1 MFKVLTAEGDLPPKA
16 IVIMYGWL
24 GSQMKHI
31 EKYARL
37 YVQRN
42 CTVVYGNA
50 HSAAIMF
57 RAESELTKVVLESVT
72 EAAKILRNLESQE
85 TPVIMHY
92 FSNGGAFLA
101 ERFEQMVVNM
111 NDEASSKL
119 SDSSYADLIYVATRL
134 KEFGFEIADSA
145 PAYLHT
151 SSGLKAIDTSV
162 SNVFIRTIF
171 RSIFG
176 LSVFV
181 KDTVL
186 KPCNEET
193 TRETFWKNVVNST
206 LCKKQ
211 AFIYSAT
218 DVLTDHE
225 KIDELIQE
233 RKSRGI
239 LITAKKLDESEHVL
253 HLRNHPEIYNELIGE
268 VIESVSSS
276 SS

>member
-1 MFKVLTAEGDLPPKA
+1 MFKVLRTDGDLPPKA

-50 HSAAIMF
+50 HSTAIMF
-57 RAESELTKVVLESVT
+57 RSESELTKVVLESVM
-72 EAAKILRNLESQE
+72 EAAKILRKLESQE

-111 NDEASSKL
+111 NDEASSNL
-119 SDSSYADLIYVATRL
+119 SDSSYADLMYVATRL
-134 KEFGFEIADSA
+134 KETGFEIADSA

-193 TRETFWKNVVNST
+193 TRETFWKNVINST
-206 LCKKQ
+206 LCNKQ

-225 KIDELIQE
+225 KIDELIEE

-239 LITAKKLDESEHVL
+239 LVTAKKLDESEHVL
-253 HLRNHPEIYNELIGE
+253 HLRSHPEIYNELIDE